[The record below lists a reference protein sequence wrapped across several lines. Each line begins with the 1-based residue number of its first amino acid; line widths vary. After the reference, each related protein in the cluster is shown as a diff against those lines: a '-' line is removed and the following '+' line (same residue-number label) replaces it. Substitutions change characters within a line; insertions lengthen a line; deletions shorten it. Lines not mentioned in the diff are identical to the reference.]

1 MFTVECTC
9 RQSCTPSI
17 GQVEARNK
25 ELFIRVVQ
33 ENNGKLPSTRRKSHF
48 DWMREH
54 EIIEAE
60 QVVIQAFDNKT
71 LIQLPSAI
79 INAKTL

>member
-1 MFTVECTC
+1 
-9 RQSCTPSI
+9 
-17 GQVEARNK
+17 VEARNK

-33 ENNGKLPSTRRKSHF
+33 ENNGKLPSTKRNSHF
-48 DWMREH
+48 DWISEH

-60 QVVIQAFDNKT
+60 QVIIQAFDNKT